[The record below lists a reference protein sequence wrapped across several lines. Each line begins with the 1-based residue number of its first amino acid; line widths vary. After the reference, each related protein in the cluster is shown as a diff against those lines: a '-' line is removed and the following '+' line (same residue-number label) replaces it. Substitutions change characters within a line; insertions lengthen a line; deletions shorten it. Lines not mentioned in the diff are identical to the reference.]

1 MTHDTPEEGKSVAQF
16 AYHRDRKT
24 VSRMRQSGYTNE
36 EVLLRAIFQP
46 PLMSMEQFM
55 KALDEADEAGE
66 DFVKYIRAHYQN
78 QCVGWDEQ
86 PK

>member
-1 MTHDTPEEGKSVAQF
+1 VTHDTPEEGKSVAQF
-16 AYHRDRKT
+16 AYYRDRKT

-46 PLMSMEQFM
+46 PLMSMEQFL

-66 DFVKYIRAHYQN
+66 DFVQYIRAHYPN